1 MTYSGAAAAAQSRQL
16 LGVVLENLQRDP
28 NVPQDVLSVAENI
41 AHAVGALFE
50 AERASSDVDGKA
62 SVRHA
67 MGSLS
72 QTMAL
77 LQDLR
82 SRHEGIDPATRTL
95 AEVMSKLYP
104 LAQAPTGR
112 PSRPGGAPA
121 ARVTPPIPPAAP
133 IPPAPPVPR
142 EAAYKATAA
151 PLTKQEAPAKREA
164 AASPPPAAAAVAK
177 APPAAPPVVAAPVA
191 PPPPA
196 APAPVERMSHP
207 GEREQLEANVGA
219 TTESNFFVGFSGE
232 IAEGG
237 VFVATYQSL
246 PLDTRVDV
254 LVTLPGGFAKSI
266 PGTVRF
272 VRDPMDMDS
281 EPGIGVRFDRL
292 DDEGRELILRF
303 IRKRPP
309 LFYDD

>member
-1 MTYSGAAAAAQSRQL
+1 MTYIGASATAQSRES
-16 LGVVLENLQRDP
+16 LGVVLESLQRDP
-28 NVPQDVLSVAENI
+28 NLPSDVLAVTENI
-41 AHAVGALFE
+41 ARAVGALFE

-77 LQDLR
+77 LQDVKT
-82 SRHEGIDPATRTL
+82 RHAGIDQATKTL

-104 LAQAPTGR
+104 LAQAPTVR
-112 PSRPGGAPA
+112 PSRASLPSQRVSVPG
-121 ARVTPPIPPAAP
+121 
-133 IPPAPPVPR
+133 
-142 EAAYKATAA
+142 AA
-151 PLTKQEAPAKREA
+151 PLPPEA
-164 AASPPPAAAAVAK
+164 ARHLSSVPP
-177 APPAAPPVVAAPVA
+177 
-191 PPPPA
+191 
-196 APAPVERMSHP
+196 
-207 GEREQLEANVGA
+207 GTRELLEANVGA
-219 TTESNFFVGFSGE
+219 TTESNFFVGFSGD

-237 VFVATYQSL
+237 VFVATYSTADL
-246 PLDTRVDV
+246 GSKVDV
-254 LVTLPGGFAKSI
+254 LVTLPGGFEKKI

-292 DDEGRELILRF
+292 DDEARELILRF

-309 LFYDD
+309 LFYDE